1 MFHESVKK
9 TVKLKFNLKMH
20 CEINVKL
27 VFHEMQGKK
36 NFTVYSSLN
45 KFQRT
50 ENVQKQLF
58 RSILQDSFFKILKYS
73 QETLW
78 WRLFLHR
85 KVL

>member
-1 MFHESVKK
+1 
-9 TVKLKFNLKMH
+9 MH

-50 ENVQKQLF
+50 ENIQKQLF

-73 QETLW
+73 QEISMVEIVSTQKS
-78 WRLFLHR
+78 FIGF
-85 KVL
+85 V